1 MSNNSNNLQ
10 EIFLTQARRDRR
22 MVTMFLMNGFQMRG
36 YITGF
41 DAFTVVLTSDGKQ
54 QIIYKHAIS
63 TIVPER
69 PVPKTGYHLYNF
81 RAGRRDRNLFR
92 LLRLQ
97 RPGRALPHRP
107 GLRLHRPRQRGGGG
121 PCHPGGPGASGSE
134 RYSGGHPG
142 GGRAGRQGPADCPGL
157 SGPPGPGR
165 PGRH

>member
-69 PVPKTGYHLYNF
+69 P
-81 RAGRRDRNLFR
+81 
-92 LLRLQ
+92 LQ
-97 RPGRALPHRP
+97 WEEDEE
-107 GLRLHRPRQRGGGG
+107 
-121 PCHPGGPGASGSE
+121 S
-134 RYSGGHPG
+134 
-142 GGRAGRQGPADCPGL
+142 
-157 SGPPGPGR
+157 
-165 PGRH
+165 